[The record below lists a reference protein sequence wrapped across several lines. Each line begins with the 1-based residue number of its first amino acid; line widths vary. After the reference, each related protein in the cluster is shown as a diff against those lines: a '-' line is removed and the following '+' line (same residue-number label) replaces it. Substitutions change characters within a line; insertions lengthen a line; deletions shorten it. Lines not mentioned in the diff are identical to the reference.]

1 MVLAMARPTRRP
13 ESRFPLARKVVPKDV
28 QAILGRTEF
37 KQALRGGTPA
47 EINTQHRT
55 LLDRWEAEIETAHA
69 RSRGELRRLTNREV
83 WTMVGE

>member
-1 MVLAMARPTRRP
+1 MTESLRALANHLPQSIKIHMVYGGVSINPQM
-13 ESRFPLARKVVPKDV
+13 
-28 QAILGRTEF
+28 
-37 KQALRGGTPA
+37 QALRGGTPA